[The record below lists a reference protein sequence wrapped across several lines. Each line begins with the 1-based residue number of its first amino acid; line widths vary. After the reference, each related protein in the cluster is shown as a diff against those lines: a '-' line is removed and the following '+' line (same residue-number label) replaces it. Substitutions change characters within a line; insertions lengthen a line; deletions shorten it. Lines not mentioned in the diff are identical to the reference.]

1 MGGTGFSPIINYPE
15 VAILGLAQAR
25 LQPMVV
31 GDEKDYE
38 IVPRLMLPLNVTFDH
53 RVLDGA
59 EAARFL
65 RIIIEMLENPENLL
79 MMS

>member
-1 MGGTGFSPIINYPE
+1 M
-15 VAILGLAQAR
+15 AQAR
-25 LQPMVV
+25 LQPVVV
-31 GDEKDYE
+31 GDEKDYK

-59 EAARFL
+59 EGARFL
-65 RIIIEMLENPENLL
+65 RVIIEMLENPENLL

>member
-1 MGGTGFSPIINYPE
+1 M
-15 VAILGLAQAR
+15 AQAR
-25 LQPMVV
+25 LQPKVI
-31 GDEKDYE
+31 GDEKNYE
-38 IVPRLMLPLNVTFDH
+38 IIPRLMLPLNITFDH

-65 RIIIEMLENPENLL
+65 KVIIETLENPENLL

>member
-59 EAARFL
+59 EAAKFL